1 MVNILAIFF
10 AKYVYLVVIAIAVI
24 YGLFQPRPVQKKMLI
39 LGVICLPLIFIV
51 AKIASHF
58 FYDPRPFVVHHI
70 KSLIP
75 HAPDNGFPS
84 DHTLISAAFAS
95 VLFVFNKKWGVIAGV
110 LAILVGISRIYAQI
124 HSPID
129 ILGSVIISIVVVWI
143 VVICLKRF
151 TRLLI

>member
-1 MVNILAIFF
+1 MVNVLAIFF
-10 AKYVYLVVIAIAVI
+10 AKYVYLIVIGIALI
-24 YGLFQPRPVQKKMLI
+24 YGFLQPRPVQKKMLI
-39 LGVICLPLIFIV
+39 LSIICLPLIFIV

-70 KSLIP
+70 KPLIP
-75 HAPDNGFPS
+75 HASDNGFPS

-95 VLFVFNKKWGVIAGV
+95 VLYVFTKKWGIIAGV
-110 LAILVGISRIYAQI
+110 LAVLVGVSRIYAQI

-129 ILGSVIISIVVVWI
+129 ILGSIVISMVVVSV

-151 TRLLI
+151 TRLLL